1 MFHINLDCGGIMLN
15 IKHQV
20 FISSTFTDLKEER
33 KEILNAIVSLDCIP
47 SGMEFFPAAS
57 IEQFGFIKRI
67 IDDSDYYVLII
78 GGRYGSISPD
88 GISFTEKEYDYAV
101 EKGIPILCFLRETI
115 DDLPVSKVDREI
127 EKSEKLELFREKVST
142 NRLVKFWNHPKE
154 LAGQV
159 ISALAY
165 AKKQNPTQG
174 WVKGLDI
181 AKNEELEKE
190 NNKLLREIMIL
201 KDSLSEIEKLKVQKY
216 YLSSGYHYSEIYEI
230 LNNKKLKLPF
240 KDNGAETVIEVTLL
254 HILKT
259 FKNQLLFGI
268 WNSQGSSGED
278 IFIFNNLC
286 PDLAILNLLHKHT
299 HGSGTAQKYELSDDG
314 KKFLTLLEMN
324 EGGK

>member
-1 MFHINLDCGGIMLN
+1 MLK

-20 FISSTFTDLKEER
+20 FISSTFIDLKEER

-47 SGMEFFPAAS
+47 AGMEFFPAAS
-57 IEQFGFIKRI
+57 DEQFEFIKRI

-88 GISFTEKEYDYAV
+88 GISFTEKEYEYAV

-127 EKSEKLELFREKVST
+127 EKSEKLELFREKVSA

-154 LAGQV
+154 LAGDV
-159 ISALAY
+159 VLALSQ
-165 AKKQNPTQG
+165 AKKLNPSQG

-181 AKNEELEKE
+181 KRNEELEKE

-201 KDSLSEIEKLKVQKY
+201 KDSLFEIEKLKVQKY

-230 LNNKKLKLPF
+230 LKQKNSKLSLNTVGIEKEIEINLLSAFKMLKDKL
-240 KDNGAETVIEVTLL
+240 LS
-254 HILKT
+254 
-259 FKNQLLFGI
+259 GI
-268 WNSQGSSGED
+268 WNNKTASEED
-278 IFIFNNLC
+278 LMIYYNIC
-286 PDLAILNLLHKHT
+286 PHYELLGLLKKDLKDF
-299 HGSGTAQKYELSDDG
+299 GKAQKYYLSDDG